1 MLDGLKQAL
10 QRREVQ
16 WLLLISVI
24 GLGLVNPVPT
34 WIEDILRP
42 RGISI
47 IQAGT
52 AGGLLIAGGIVGVLR
67 MLAFAGRLRRRA
79 PFSVLFLGGA
89 LPAVIGI
96 ALATSPGSCCW
107 RRLFLPSSC

>member
-10 QRREVQ
+10 ESRKVR

-42 RGISI
+42 LGLSTT
-47 IQAGT
+47 QA
-52 AGGLLIAGGIVGVLR
+52 
-67 MLAFAGRLRRRA
+67 
-79 PFSVLFLGGA
+79 
-89 LPAVIGI
+89 GI
-96 ALATSPGSCCW
+96 ALATRPGSRCW
-107 RRLFLPSSC
+107 RRLFLLSSG